1 MMAVRYLRSE
11 MPIPKPAYQLQLNLD
26 LPEPDD
32 QSVSME
38 DARIKA
44 EAARKTLESMFGKV
58 GSPKWIEDYSELIRG
73 GWPWRVA
80 AYIAWASSPRMGRE
94 PRTQEE
100 LARIHLGLTT
110 DRVIATWRRRN
121 PAIDETVR
129 LLQAAPLFKHR
140 AEIFTALVAVAVK
153 PEYKSHNDR
162 KLAFELMG
170 DHVPTSKLQA
180 ELKRRGIGV
189 DDLSDLTDAELM
201 ELARAAEDRLPH
213 TDEGEAN
220 HD

>member
-1 MMAVRYLRSE
+1 
-11 MPIPKPAYQLQLNLD
+11 MPIVKPTYQLPLNLD
-26 LPEPDD
+26 LPEPDE
-32 QSVSME
+32 QNISIE

-44 EAARKTLESMFGKV
+44 EAARKTLEGMFGKV
-58 GSPKWIEDYSELIRG
+58 GSPKWLEDYSELARG

-80 AYIAWASSPRMGRE
+80 AYIAWASSPRIGRE
-94 PRTQEE
+94 PRTQDE
-100 LARIHLGLTT
+100 LAKIHLGLTS
-110 DRVIATWRRRN
+110 DRAIATWRRKN

-180 ELKRRGIGV
+180 ELKRRGMGLEDIT
-189 DDLSDLTDAELM
+189 DLSDAELM
-201 ELARAAEDRLPH
+201 ELARAAEDRLSNP
-213 TDEGEAN
+213 DEAN
-220 HD
+220 NDAP

>member
-1 MMAVRYLRSE
+1 
-11 MPIPKPAYQLQLNLD
+11 MPVSKPIYQLPLNLD
-26 LPEPDD
+26 LPEPEE
-32 QSVSME
+32 QNISNE

-44 EAARKTLESMFGKV
+44 EAARKTLEGMFGKI
-58 GSPKWIEDYSELIRG
+58 GSPKWLDEYGELTRG

-94 PRTQEE
+94 PRTQDE
-100 LARIHLGLTT
+100 LARFHLGLTS

-180 ELKRRGIGV
+180 ELKRRGIGLE
-189 DDLSDLTDAELM
+189 DLTDLSDAELM
-201 ELARAAEDRLPH
+201 EIAKAAEERLPSS
-213 TDEGEAN
+213 TEES